1 MDVGLGC
8 TGFAGDCF
16 IMKKRKIADKKCLF
30 SLFPF
35 LAPSWVGQTPFSL
48 AAQLMQCSLDGR
60 RAKASL
66 FLITAFLLTKGKIK
80 QH

>member
-1 MDVGLGC
+1 MDGYRGGRALVLQQ
-8 TGFAGDCF
+8 TV
-16 IMKKRKIADKKCLF
+16 IMKRRKIADKKCLF

-35 LAPSWVGQTPFSL
+35 LAPAWGGRDSFFFSC
-48 AAQLMQCSLDGR
+48 AVEGR

-66 FLITAFLLTKGKIK
+66 FLITTFLLTKGKIK